1 MRPFLITSAQAGKLP
16 RWGLLLLVVLYVLP
30 GLFGRDP
37 WATQDAAGF
46 GVAHTM
52 ATGSL
57 GDWLMPNIAGAPIA
71 EEGPLPFAL
80 SAAAIRVATA
90 LVPGPQLV
98 AHIAT
103 GMVGAI
109 GLILLLTLFWYATYE
124 LASRPSFQ
132 PHDPLGAA
140 ASRTD
145 FARAISDSALLV
157 LIATVG
163 MVARAHETTA
173 EAAQLVWSCA
183 FLFGVA
189 RSLERPRQGPL
200 CAAAAV
206 AASATTSGLVPAA
219 LLMLAWMALPLI
231 SQPFRLVARPIFT
244 LGLPAAIAGTLVWPL
259 LLWTGDEQ
267 ARAFLQAW
275 LSWNAQQY
283 GWPKALEL
291 SYLLRTAPWY
301 FWPAWPLAAWA
312 GWRWRGRLGEPALA
326 LPLVVAAL
334 FLSAA
339 TLLQTP
345 SETGLLPALPA
356 IAMLAAA
363 GLPTL
368 RRRLVNLIDWFA
380 VIGWSVFGFA
390 VWAYWLAYLT
400 GFPPRMAFRASQL
413 VPGYALGLSWPE
425 LALAIAATVVWLAL
439 VRWRISR
446 QPPMIWRAV
455 VLSAGGLVLS
465 WFLAMTLWLPVFNE
479 RNTYR
484 GIAGQLTSAVALESQ
499 CVAAEG
505 LGRAERAS
513 FAYFAGVRFAASATA
528 GSCNWRLIQD
538 QGPVA
543 RAAPNPE
550 PGWQLAW
557 EGRRRPNLDERFR
570 LYRRPAN

>member
-16 RWGLLLLVVLYVLP
+16 RWGLLLLVALYVLP

-52 ATGSL
+52 ATGGVS
-57 GDWLMPNIAGAPIA
+57 DWLMPNVAGAPVA
-71 EEGPLPFAL
+71 QEGPLPFAI
-80 SAAAIRVATA
+80 AAVAIRVASVI
-90 LVPGPQLV
+90 VPGPHHV

-103 GMVGAI
+103 GVVGVV
-109 GLILLLTLFWYATYE
+109 GLIMLLSLFWYATYE
-124 LASRPSFQ
+124 LAGRPSFQ

-140 ASRTD
+140 ATRTD

-163 MVARAHETTA
+163 MVARAHEATA

-189 RSLERPRQGPL
+189 RSLERPRRGAL

-206 AASATTSGLVPAA
+206 AATATTSGLIPAA
-219 LLMLAWMALPLI
+219 LLILAWLALPLL
-231 SQPFRLVARPIFT
+231 SQPFRLVARPLLT
-244 LGLPAAIAGTLVWPL
+244 LGLPLAVAGALVWPA
-259 LLWTGDEQ
+259 LLWSGDEQ
-267 ARAFLQAW
+267 SRAFLQTWLAW
-275 LSWNAQQY
+275 NTQQY
-283 GWPKALEL
+283 GWPKGQTL
-291 SYLLRTAPWY
+291 SYLLRTSPWY

-312 GWRWRGRLGEPALA
+312 GWRWRDRLGEPALA
-326 LPLVVAAL
+326 LPLLVAVVFLLAAP
-334 FLSAA
+334 
-339 TLLQTP
+339 LLQFP
-345 SETGLLPALPA
+345 SETGLLPAIPA

-380 VIGWSVFGFA
+380 VIVWTFFGFA

-400 GFPPRMAFRASQL
+400 GFPPRMAFRASNI
-413 VPGYALGLSWPE
+413 VPGYALGISWLE
-425 LALAIAATVVWLAL
+425 LGLALAATFAWLAL

-484 GIAGQLTSAVALESQ
+484 GIAGQLAQAVPLGSQ
-499 CVAAEG
+499 CVSADNLG
-505 LGRAERAS
+505 LAERAS
-513 FAYFAGVRFAASATA
+513 LAYFADLRFAAA
-528 GSCNWRLIQD
+528 GGGASCDWRLIQD

-543 RAAPNPE
+543 RAVPNPE

-570 LYRRPAN
+570 LYRRAVN

>member
-16 RWGLLLLVVLYVLP
+16 RWGLLLLIALYVLP

-46 GVAHTM
+46 GIAHTM
-52 ATGSL
+52 ATGSVS
-57 GDWLMPNIAGAPIA
+57 DWLMPNVAGAPVA

-80 SAAAIRVATA
+80 GAVAIRVASVI
-90 LVPGPQLV
+90 VPGPQHV

-103 GMVGAI
+103 GMVGAS
-109 GLILLLTLFWYATYE
+109 GLVLLLSLFWYATYE
-124 LASRPSFQ
+124 LAWRPSFQ

-145 FARAISDSALLV
+145 LARAIADSSLLV

-163 MVARAHETTA
+163 MVTRAHETTA

-189 RSLERPRQGPL
+189 RSLERPRRGAL

-206 AASATTSGLVPAA
+206 AATATTSGLVPAA
-219 LLMLAWMALPLI
+219 LLMSAWLALPLI
-231 SQPFRLVARPIFT
+231 SQPFRLVARPLLT
-244 LGLPAAIAGTLVWPL
+244 LGLPVAIAGALVWPA
-259 LLWTGDEQ
+259 LLWFGDEHS
-267 ARAFLQAW
+267 RAFLQTWLAW
-275 LSWNAQQY
+275 NTQQY
-283 GWPKALEL
+283 GWPKAQALG
-291 SYLLRTAPWY
+291 YLLRTGPWY

-326 LPLVVAAL
+326 LPLMVAAV
-334 FLSAA
+334 FLIAA
-339 TLLQTP
+339 SLLQSP
-345 SETGLLPALPA
+345 GETGLLPALPA
-356 IAMLAAA
+356 IAMVAAA

-380 VIGWSVFGFA
+380 VIVWTFFGFA
-390 VWAYWLAYLT
+390 VWAYWLAYLS
-400 GFPPRMAFRASQL
+400 GLPPRMAFRASHI
-413 VPGYALGLSWPE
+413 VPGYALEVSWLELGL
-425 LALAIAATVVWLAL
+425 AVAATLAWLAL

-446 QPPMIWRAV
+446 RPPMIWRAV

-484 GIAGQLTSAVALESQ
+484 GIAGQLAHAVPLGSQ
-499 CVAAEG
+499 CVAADG
-505 LGRAERAS
+505 LGLAERAS
-513 FAYFAGVRFAASATA
+513 LAYFADVRFAAT
-528 GSCNWRLIQD
+528 GGGNSCDWRLIQD

-543 RAAPNPE
+543 RAVPYPE
-550 PGWQLAW
+550 PGWNLAW

-570 LYRRPAN
+570 LYQRSGK